1 MEGEFNNSLPFPGLH
16 RVRQITNVHCGPA
29 VVKMMLSFVGVRV
42 MQKEVMAAAGITEA
56 KLRNY
61 GMVYTEM
68 AKAVNNLAPS
78 CNFWYKSDSSLGE
91 LSQVINVFRYPVG
104 VEWQG
109 IFLPEHKDEDD
120 GHYGVI
126 TRVDTVGNLIS
137 LVDPFYYDGEDRRMG
152 VVEFERRWWDV
163 NMVHDM
169 VTGRFQEVY
178 DRRLMF
184 VVTHAGETFPEELG
198 MSRG

>member
-1 MEGEFNNSLPFPGLH
+1 MEGEYNTDLPFPGMH

-29 VVKMMLSFVGVRV
+29 VTKMLLSYVGVRV
-42 MQKEVMAAAGITEA
+42 MQKEVVAAAGIDEM
-56 KLRNY
+56 KLRSY
-61 GMVYTEM
+61 GMLYAEI
-68 AKAVNNLAPS
+68 ARAVRNVAPT
-78 CNFWYKSDSSLGE
+78 CNFWYKNDSSLGE
-91 LSQVINVFRYPVG
+91 LSQIVNVYKYPVG

-126 TRVDTVGNLIS
+126 TRVDTVNNLIS
-137 LVDPFYYDGEDRRMG
+137 IVDPYYYDGEDRKLG

-163 NMVHDM
+163 NMVFDS
-169 VTGRFQEVY
+169 TIQRWQEVY

-184 VVTHAGETFPEELG
+184 VVTLAGETFPEELG